1 LRSKPL
7 AGRHAKNPDG
17 ISRCNA
23 AGRSLGTTRAGDEPA
38 GGLANETKQGCPVEG
53 AHERLKAVR
62 GTNGEARRASPSNTS
77 QREQSGR
84 ARSAVATCRV
94 VGVAEAR
101 MRRNVRRLGDR
112 CGRTTA
118 ACRPGRQLV
127 REQLE
132 RVGQFQ
138 RPRRQQFGRHDDIVR
153 RIHWPL
159 LLGCI
164 DVKPLPNDPRRAAA
178 ILDRLDPAKDQ
189 FGVRLAEAEG
199 THDKRAIRWN
209 ATRL

>member
-1 LRSKPL
+1 MSVSRLFGERMGKRGGHHLPILRNESNR
-7 AGRHAKNPDG
+7 AGRGARWRHVVWWELRKPECVGMYGDSA
-17 ISRCNA
+17 IAA
-23 AGRSLGTTRAGDEPA
+23 AG
-38 GGLANETKQGCPVEG
+38 
-53 AHERLKAVR
+53 
-62 GTNGEARRASPSNTS
+62 
-77 QREQSGR
+77 
-84 ARSAVATCRV
+84 
-94 VGVAEAR
+94 
-101 MRRNVRRLGDR
+101 VRRQ
-112 CGRTTA
+112 RTTA

-159 LLGCI
+159 LLGCV

-178 ILDRLDPAKDQ
+178 ILDRLDSAKDQ